1 MSDRP
6 DDITKEAWEA
16 AAEVADVVFDASV
29 DLYETGSSG
38 ADPQLVIAR
47 AIDQARREGYA
58 AGVRAAA
65 EVAAKDHRSALAL
78 KVGYKPD
85 WFVYGQRIANA
96 IRALDGKG
104 DGS

>member
-16 AAEVADVVFDASV
+16 AAEVADVVFNASV

-65 EVAAKDHRSALAL
+65 EVAETGGAVR
-78 KVGYKPD
+78 D
-85 WFVYGQRIANA
+85 WVPNSLYGTMRKETAAA
-96 IRALDGKG
+96 IRALDGEG
-104 DGS
+104 DAV

>member
-47 AIDQARREGYA
+47 AIDQARREGYV

-65 EVAAKDHRSALAL
+65 EVACHFNRDRLIKSFLQ
-78 KVGYKPD
+78 KPHHKT
-85 WFVYGQRIANA
+85 VHAA

-104 DGS
+104 DGV

>member
-6 DDITKEAWEA
+6 DDISKEAWEA

-47 AIDQARREGYA
+47 AIMHARREGYA

-65 EVAAKDHRSALAL
+65 EVD
-78 KVGYKPD
+78 D
-85 WFVYGQRIANA
+85 
-96 IRALDGKG
+96 
-104 DGS
+104 